1 LTGAKALRSALE
13 RHLAGGGRIFGERAG
28 AQGVTSGLSPV
39 VRTPLAES
47 VTVGAAAG
55 AALGGARVVV
65 ELVDAAGLTRAH
77 DVLADLTAS
86 LARSDGAWSASL
98 VVVAPVS
105 SLAVVPHGVTTSVAG
120 VASDLVPLFEAAL
133 GAGRPVVLL
142 VAPEALDG
150 EVEDDVVALGAPSA
164 RARIAAAAVRSGA
177 AAAPAVTVVA
187 VGAGVAAAVAGASQS
202 GAAVEVVD
210 LRALS
215 VDRDAVGAR
224 VRASG
229 RVVVVD
235 AAFALPDVVQ
245 AGFLHLESPPLLVA
259 AEATAVAEAI
269 HASLQY

>member
-1 LTGAKALRSALE
+1 MTGAKALRAALE
-13 RHLAGGGRIFGERAG
+13 RHLAGGGRMFGERAG
-28 AQGVTSGLSPV
+28 AHGVTAGLTPV

-65 ELVDAAGLTRAH
+65 ELVDAAGLTRAY
-77 DVLADLTAS
+77 DVLADLAAS
-86 LARSDGAWSASL
+86 LARSDGAWSAPL
-98 VVVAPVS
+98 VVLAPAS
-105 SLAVVPHGVTTSVAG
+105 STTVLPNGVTTAVAG

-133 GAGRPVVLL
+133 AAGRPVVLF

-150 EVEDDVVALGAPSA
+150 DVEQDVVALSAPTG
-164 RARIAAAAVRSGA
+164 RARLAGAAVRSGGA
-177 AAAPAVTVVA
+177 AEPAVTVVA

-202 GAAVEVVD
+202 GVAVEVVD

-215 VDRDAVGAR
+215 VDRDTIGAR

-235 AAFALPDVVQ
+235 AAFALPEVVQ
-245 AGFLHLESPPLLVA
+245 AAFLHLESPPSLVA
-259 AEATAVAEAI
+259 ADPAAIAEAI